1 MGDVDNRAGRV
12 TNGEAVQ
19 TEAGH
24 QADVV
29 RSLPPLPESVHAAR
43 HLVRARLKPLQLSE
57 DLVDTAGLLVSE
69 LVTNAVLHARTEIG
83 LALQVRSAVLLV
95 EVSDR
100 SGRVPSPRHY
110 EPTAATGRGMALV
123 EALADEFG
131 MRVIDGGKIV
141 WFTLALDLA
150 HPPATEPVQGPAG
163 GETIGNDATTV
174 VAGLPVQFP
183 GVPIALYEAFAQQAE
198 GLLREYLL
206 TAYGNPEDQGAA
218 PRLGVAAQAL
228 GRVTDAVGNA
238 IAAIAATAAT
248 ADQAAPS
255 LSAEVRAVIPA
266 GEVPAFAVLQAV
278 LAEAVTLADTGAL
291 LAPPSQPEIVA
302 LGEWF
307 SAQVAAQA
315 LGQPAQPWARPADGR
330 PPARPRPD
338 WDAGPVLTAATALVA
353 ADEANRILAISSP
366 VTSLLGWT
374 AEDLVGHRIVTL
386 IPEDLRDAHIA
397 GFTRYL
403 GTGQARILGTP
414 VAVPALHRDGH
425 LVAVTVLVSEQRL
438 PGGGRVFVAELRAA
452 DPGPA

>member
-1 MGDVDNRAGRV
+1 
-12 TNGEAVQ
+12 
-19 TEAGH
+19 
-24 QADVV
+24 
-29 RSLPPLPESVHAAR
+29 
-43 HLVRARLKPLQLSE
+43 
-57 DLVDTAGLLVSE
+57 
-69 LVTNAVLHARTEIG
+69 
-83 LALQVRSAVLLV
+83 
-95 EVSDR
+95 
-100 SGRVPSPRHY
+100 
-110 EPTAATGRGMALV
+110 MALV

-150 HPPATEPVQGPAG
+150 HPAATEPVEGSAG
-163 GETIGNDATTV
+163 DESIGNDATTV

-206 TAYGNPEDQGAA
+206 TAYGNPEDQAAA

-238 IAAIAATAAT
+238 IAAIAATVAS
-248 ADQAAPS
+248 ADPAAPS
-255 LSAEVRAVIPA
+255 LSAEVTAVIPA

-315 LGQPAQPWARPADGR
+315 LGQPAQPWARPAGGR